1 MNSIKVNDQKVIP
14 SKIVCIGRNY
24 VDHIKELNNETP
36 SQPVIFMKPNSSIS
50 SEILFNDVDEIH
62 YEGEICFTVKDGKID
77 AVGFGL
83 DLTKREVQ
91 SRLKSKGLPWERAKA
106 FDGSAVLS
114 DFVSIDG
121 SVDDLTLE
129 LYIDDKLTQKGG
141 VDLMIYKPDEIIK
154 EIQSFCTL
162 EDGDVIMTGTPKGV
176 GKINKESIFK
186 GKILNKEKI
195 LLEALWMVSPK

>member
-1 MNSIKVNDQKVIP
+1 MNSIKIHNKNITP
-14 SKIVCIGRNY
+14 SKVVCIGRNY

-36 SQPVIFMKPNSSIS
+36 TEPVIFMKPNSSIS
-50 SEILFNDVDEIH
+50 NEIHFNEIEEVH
-62 YEGEICFTVKDGKID
+62 YEGEICFSIKDGQID

-91 SRLKSKGLPWERAKA
+91 SKLKAKGLPWERAKA

-114 DFVSIDG
+114 NFVSIDG
-121 SVDDLTLE
+121 SVDELYLE
-129 LYIDDKLTQKGG
+129 LYINDELTQKGG
-141 VDLMIYKPDEIIK
+141 VELMLYKPDEIIK

-176 GKINKESIFK
+176 GKIPKGAHFH
-186 GKILNKEKI
+186 GKILNMDE
-195 LLEALWMVSPK
+195 LLLDSIWVVK